1 MLMSISDQEEMAKE
15 NLLEKSQRILSM
27 AKEMGVDVRSA
38 EKLFDDLSK
47 NSFPKDKVIRRTDQ
61 IIDLV
66 VIGIM
71 DILKTEFIRYGLE
84 GYDVEAHF
92 MGTIMDLKHGTSESI
107 GRAQKSLTQGKSEAE
122 RLKNIKDET
131 LDMVLEVEDIL
142 DDIEPLCRGLSTKK
156 EYGRIKASVEESL
169 KALDWG
175 NYELAL
181 QMSRSSM
188 ERAKELRDIKPLA
201 LRSAAK
207 AGHIVKKVRKEKAS
221 LATEAEFNK
230 FDTLL
235 SSIKHLLEKEDY
247 RTALLLSKEVK
258 HEAEMLFPSDK
269 TGVSTFV
276 CPICFDTKCP
286 DVHCGLDITPSILT
300 EETCRTH
307 CDCGT
312 FYHICCVQEKDNFI
326 CVSCYTPLGN

>member
-1 MLMSISDQEEMAKE
+1 
-15 NLLEKSQRILSM
+15 
-27 AKEMGVDVRSA
+27 
-38 EKLFDDLSK
+38 
-47 NSFPKDKVIRRTDQ
+47 VIRRADQ

-71 DILKTEFIRYGLE
+71 DILKIEFKRMGLE

-92 MGTIMDLKHGTSESI
+92 MSMIMDLKQGTSESI
-107 GRAQKSLTQGKSEAE
+107 GRAQRSLKQGKSEAE
-122 RLKNIKDET
+122 RLKNIKDEI

-142 DDIEPLCRGLSTKK
+142 DDIEPLCKGWSTKK
-156 EYGRIKASVEESL
+156 EYGKIKSSVEESL

-181 QMSRSSM
+181 QMSRSTM

-207 AGHIVKKVRKEKAS
+207 AGHIVKKVRKEKPSIAS
-221 LATEAEFNK
+221 ETELGK
-230 FDTLL
+230 FDNLL
-235 SSIKHLLEKEDY
+235 SSIKHLVEKEDY

-258 HEAEMLFPSDK
+258 HEAEMLFPPDK
-269 TGVSTFV
+269 TGVSNFV
-276 CPICFDTKCP
+276 CPICFDTRCP

-300 EETCRTH
+300 EENCRTH

-326 CVSCYTPLGN
+326 CVTCHTPLGN